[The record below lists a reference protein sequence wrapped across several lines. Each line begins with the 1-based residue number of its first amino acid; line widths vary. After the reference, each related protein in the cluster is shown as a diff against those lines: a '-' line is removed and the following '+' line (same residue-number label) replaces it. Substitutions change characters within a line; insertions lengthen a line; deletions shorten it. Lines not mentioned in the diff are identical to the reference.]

1 MVTDSDLFEWCDTV
15 AHKANNLYNAAL
27 FRIRQCMTSRTK
39 DRDQLT
45 DHELEVLNEID
56 CMNNALVS
64 RERSQG
70 MFLNLVFCLMAFLMI

>member
-1 MVTDSDLFEWCDTV
+1 MYYTRNIMVTDRELFEWCDTV

-56 CMNNALVS
+56 CMNKALVS
-64 RERSQG
+64 R
-70 MFLNLVFCLMAFLMI
+70 